1 MPQLILWWWS
11 STGGQLPWRTTS
23 NLGLHFW
30 VVCRWPECL
39 ICPES
44 STLQIWL
51 LSSLP
56 ILAPRRDQ
64 SRVFKRF
71 STKIEYSNGDKIAS
85 WQTTSRIE
93 MIWSGCHIEVQ
104 NKRRRCTS
112 YLGYARCGLG
122 CLYGAVSQTVLG
134 ARLCR
139 RLSWYQALLR
149 MSSCKLEACRDMA
162 GSEYGI
168 KDIGDNIACQRARVS
183 AWCPQV

>member
-1 MPQLILWWWS
+1 M
-11 STGGQLPWRTTS
+11 
-23 NLGLHFW
+23 
-30 VVCRWPECL
+30 
-39 ICPES
+39 
-44 STLQIWL
+44 
-51 LSSLP
+51 
-56 ILAPRRDQ
+56 
-64 SRVFKRF
+64 FKRSF
-71 STKIEYSNGDKIAS
+71 TKIEYSNGDKIAS

-93 MIWSGCHIEVQ
+93 MILSGCHIEVQ

-162 GSEYGI
+162 SSKYGI

-183 AWCPQV
+183 DVLRFNFIWAWNLVRIKALNGFLDFIPCCSFKKGQVLYIKLIGVVLVRSNFKKKKVPLDFYGRFCFWL